1 MHKIFVI
8 QYANGLK
15 GLTEDVELAGSV
27 CVWLTKERREWLS
40 GRYID
45 SRWDF
50 DELEKKRD
58 MIVEYDLLKFRMK
71 VEP

>member
-1 MHKIFVI
+1 M
-8 QYANGLK
+8 
-15 GLTEDVELAGSV
+15 TEHVELAGAV
-27 CVWLTKERREWLS
+27 CVWLTKERRDWLS

-50 DELEKKRD
+50 DELERKKD
-58 MIVEYDLLKFRMK
+58 QIVEHDLLKFRMK

>member
-1 MHKIFVI
+1 LHKIFVI

>member
-1 MHKIFVI
+1 
-8 QYANGLK
+8 
-15 GLTEDVELAGSV
+15 
-27 CVWLTKERREWLS
+27 LS

-50 DELEKKRD
+50 DELERKKGVV
-58 MIVEYDLLKFRMK
+58 VEHDDLLKFRMK